1 MFNVVQRS
9 TSVKWIEVQHRCV
22 EVVLKRSVYQL
33 YITCSRSSSRSISLA
48 IQLFARSQLFLFDS
62 AMPKAPKA
70 KREYLCTYCSRAM
83 KARSLD
89 PRYVN
94 VSFRIALGLSTSDA
108 DVQEFTR
115 IKKALRELVE
125 RHYDYNLSEK
135 EQKDDTREAFAA
147 EVRRASVVEFV
158 VVD

>member
-1 MFNVVQRS
+1 MLVS
-9 TSVKWIEVQHRCV
+9 DT
-22 EVVLKRSVYQL
+22 
-33 YITCSRSSSRSISLA
+33 
-48 IQLFARSQLFLFDS
+48 
-62 AMPKAPKA
+62 
-70 KREYLCTYCSRAM
+70 SRAM